1 VSRRSGVAGVPR
13 AVAAGAVSAA
23 GVGASWRA
31 LRRGEPR
38 PRWDKTNYQGRPVS
52 MLLGPAVGAGAAAGM
67 LAAVPAGRR
76 PALLMVATVAAVGAY
91 DDLYGDRHARGLGG
105 HARALAEGRVTT
117 GVVKLVALTG
127 AAAAA
132 SAGRF
137 RNPVDVALGTV
148 LVAGS
153 ANLVNLFDLRPGRA
167 TKVAAVAA
175 ALLTRAPARETR
187 AVAAVAAGAAL
198 AAMPADLGEQAMLGD
213 CGAGTLGALL
223 GWAAGLSGSR
233 RRRLLLAVGLVG
245 LTVASERVSF
255 SEVIDGQPAL
265 RALDRLGRRRS

>member
-1 VSRRSGVAGVPR
+1 VSRRSGVPR
-13 AVAAGAVSAA
+13 AVVAGALSAA
-23 GVGASWRA
+23 GVGASWGA
-31 LRRGEPR
+31 LRRARPS
-38 PRWDKTNYQGRPVS
+38 PRWDKANYRGRKVS
-52 MLLGPAVGAGAAAGM
+52 LLLGPAVGAGAAAGM
-67 LAAVPAGRR
+67 LAAAPTARR
-76 PALLMVATVAAVGAY
+76 PALVLVAGVAAVGAY
-91 DDLYGDRHARGLGG
+91 DDLYGDRHARGLAG
-105 HARALAEGRVTT
+105 HARALAEGRITT
-117 GVVKLVALTG
+117 GSVKLLALTG
-127 AAAAA
+127 TAAVA
-132 SAGRF
+132 SAVRY
-137 RNPVDVALGTV
+137 RNLVDVALGTV

-167 TKVAAVAA
+167 AKVTAVAA

-233 RRRLLLAVGLVG
+233 CRRLLLTAGLIG

-265 RALDRLGRRRS
+265 RALDRLGRRRT